1 MQSARVPSGRVH
13 LASEAVLLALLI
25 AGGAWLG
32 SRGLVRPPALTAFLA
47 GYLMGMLFLSPD
59 LDLARTRP
67 ARRWGWLA
75 VVWRPYAAL
84 FRHRGLS
91 HHVLWGP
98 LTRIAYLGILG
109 GGVAAGLAAWLGLCL
124 GVERWLDVAWP
135 AVAGVVVANGLHA
148 LLDALGRR
156 RRRAR

>member
-1 MQSARVPSGRVH
+1 MQSAGVPSGRFH
-13 LASEAVLLALLI
+13 LASEAVLLALLA
-25 AGGAWLG
+25 AGGVWLAW
-32 SRGLVRPPALTAFLA
+32 RGLVRAPALGAFLA
-47 GYLMGMLFLSPD
+47 GYVVGMLFLSPD

-109 GGVAAGLAAWLGLCL
+109 GGALAGLAAWLGLRL
-124 GVERWLDVAWP
+124 GLERWVDAAWP
-135 AVAGVVVANGLHA
+135 AVAGVYVPNALHA
-148 LLDALGRR
+148 LLDAVGRR
-156 RRRAR
+156 RCAR